1 MIHQAGGT
9 TFLSCQT
16 LVRKQILSRCP
27 HFVWKQW
34 DRLQSYARIVYSKH
48 PWQLSEH
55 KLDPDSQNENL
66 FWWPS
71 EGTKCILKFYQILLF
86 EMKFSHFNIKY
97 HQRFRLHRYA
107 YISVMSTAL
116 GLTVSGKG
124 IRCITSLKFFLYFA
138 LGYSSPLSYP
148 LNLLPADNNDWQ
160 WPVQRPLTVRQ
171 RVSSD
176 TPPGLYR
183 DQGCDFPSAALNF
196 SSCRSTNS
204 SRSLTY
210 LRNTICLRQCLQG
223 QGVHR
228 QAHRNGDPLDT

>member
-1 MIHQAGGT
+1 MPTLCLKTAGQAAELCSDCLFKTPLTNWIRTQTGSRQPKWKLILM
-9 TFLSCQT
+9 TFRRDKMYPKVLPNFAFWNE
-16 LVRKQILSRCP
+16 ILSL
-27 HFVWKQW
+27 H
-34 DRLQSYARIVYSKH
+34 
-48 PWQLSEH
+48 
-55 KLDPDSQNENL
+55 
-66 FWWPS
+66 
-71 EGTKCILKFYQILLF
+71 
-86 EMKFSHFNIKY
+86 IKY
-97 HQRFRLHRYA
+97 LQRFRLHRYA
-107 YISVMSTAL
+107 CISVMSTAL

-124 IRCITSLKFFLYFA
+124 IRCIISLKFFLYFA
-138 LGYSSPLSYP
+138 LSYSSPLSYP

-204 SRSLTY
+204 SRSLRY